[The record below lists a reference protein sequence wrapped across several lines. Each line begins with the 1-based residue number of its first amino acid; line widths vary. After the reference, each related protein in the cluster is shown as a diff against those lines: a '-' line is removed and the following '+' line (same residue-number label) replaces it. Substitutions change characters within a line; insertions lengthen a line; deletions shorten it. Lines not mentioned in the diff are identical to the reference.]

1 MQLLKLPLIEG
12 ENNASQILA
21 GAQTL
26 AVQIT
31 HNAGNDFI
39 IEGFRIQFNGNIEE
53 VKIRLYDAQ
62 RNRDIITP
70 NTPIGTIGDKRGTAP
85 IIPFQKLH
93 DPIILK
99 SGQSVQLF
107 VNNTTAGTI
116 SAKDISLSLFGYQV
130 ASEM

>member
-70 NTPIGTIGDKRGTAP
+70 NTPIGTIGDKRGIAP

-99 SGQSVQLF
+99 SGQSVQLYI
-107 VNNTTAGTI
+107 NNTTGSTI
-116 SAKDISLSLFGYQV
+116 ASKDVSLSLFGYQV